1 MLFPRILA
9 KLYPTSLCGSG
20 GKPELSTDLI
30 QSRNSTWPRSQL
42 VKDNSQTPAV
52 HPRAQDILSGQ
63 CGLLCLVVARAS
75 RRLLRDLARLFH
87 MISFLSQHA
96 PRRPAAPL
104 LSIQNLAEGSK
115 AILAFRLGLS
125 PSIFADIRFKPS
137 LLHLYQAQAL
147 SSRQTWGP
155 LPACPCLPFA
165 SRQHPEHWQAWNQ
178 CLPRHCC
185 LSFLERRLS
194 LTWQGLSQPPSS
206 IASLHSHAV
215 GSLAKCP
222 CHESNHAVGQGKAA
236 GKRRWDEQHS
246 LASRAVPSSCQ
257 VYHRLS
263 ASPVRFLLVSSPC
276 LRCVFTSTAL
286 PRYLAYLQLCY
297 IIQ

>member
-1 MLFPRILA
+1 M
-9 KLYPTSLCGSG
+9 
-20 GKPELSTDLI
+20 
-30 QSRNSTWPRSQL
+30 
-42 VKDNSQTPAV
+42 

-75 RRLLRDLARLFH
+75 RRLVRDLAWLLH
-87 MISFLSQHA
+87 VISFLSQHA
-96 PRRPAAPL
+96 PRGPAAPL

-125 PSIFADIRFKPS
+125 PSIFADIRIKPS

-147 SSRQTWGP
+147 SSCQTWGP

-165 SRQHPEHWQAWNQ
+165 SCQHPEHWQAWDR

-194 LTWQGLSQPPSS
+194 LTWQGLSQPTSS

-222 CHESNHAVGQGKAA
+222 FHESNHAVGQGKAA
-236 GKRRWDEQHS
+236 GKRRWDEQHA

-257 VYHRLS
+257 VYH
-263 ASPVRFLLVSSPC
+263 
-276 LRCVFTSTAL
+276 
-286 PRYLAYLQLCY
+286 
-297 IIQ
+297 